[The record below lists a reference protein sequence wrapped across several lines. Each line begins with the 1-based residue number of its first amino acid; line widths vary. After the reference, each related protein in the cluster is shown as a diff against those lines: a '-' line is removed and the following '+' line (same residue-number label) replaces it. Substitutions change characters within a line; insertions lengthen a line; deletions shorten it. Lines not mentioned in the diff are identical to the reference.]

1 MSKYKLMKPHFN
13 LVLSFVIVFMVFNT
27 NGLFA
32 QPKKSQTKAFLDR
45 TDMIIAKAKEA
56 ITAGKVYTGEVLK
69 ASYHQSFARMMLRDE
84 KFLRAI
90 HHSNR
95 ARALS
100 YNAIKANKGLIT
112 KDMETTK
119 DEQELIINQPDVK
132 TLDGEIIIP
141 KTAQEKEMM
150 NK

>member
-1 MSKYKLMKPHFN
+1 MKLHFN
-13 LVLSFVIVFMVFNT
+13 LVLSFVFVFLMLNT
-27 NGLFA
+27 TGLFA
-32 QPKKSQTKAFLDR
+32 QPKKSQTRAFLDH
-45 TDMIIAKAKEA
+45 TDLIIAKAKEA

-69 ASYHQSFARMMLRDE
+69 ATYHQSFARMMLRDE

-100 YNAIKANKGLIT
+100 YNAIKANKGTIT
-112 KDMETTK
+112 KEIETTM
-119 DEQELIINQPDVK
+119 DEQELILNQPDDQ

-141 KTAQEKEMM
+141 KTADEK
-150 NK
+150 KIITR